1 MGDGTE
7 GRPSTSNA
15 PPRLPFALTVGITGH
30 RLGGLAEVRVG
41 AIRDEIEL
49 ALDSVENEAVA
60 LCKREASLFAATP
73 PTLTLVS
80 PLADGADQMAAE
92 AGLARGWRLQAILP
106 FARETYIRDFDG
118 LEVGARFLS
127 LIEQADCVLE
137 LPGDPDDSAEA
148 YLAAG
153 RATIAHCDLLIAVW
167 DGLPPRGRGGTA
179 EVVHLAVAQGTP
191 VIHIPADGEKPIA
204 LLWSGFDPNV
214 VTRGGD
220 DRGVRQPFERELL
233 ARMLHALLTPPP
245 KPIERSFYDRFLAE
259 KSRRV
264 RGRIEYPLLL
274 MLAGVSRMKSSHWR
288 ESKCAAAIDAE
299 WQRFAMECSGKHGI
313 RAPLDLLEQAYTAS
327 DRLAG
332 YYAQNFRSGHIFN
345 FILAATA
352 VLLGLSGF
360 ALPASKTEV
369 AVVEFAVALAVIFNT
384 KFGVSHEW
392 HRRWL
397 DYRQLAERLRPL
409 RSLKLLGIA
418 APDAPGSSTN
428 PVPRRWIDWYAAGI
442 WRAMGCPNGAIDKP
456 RAARL
461 AEAIACHEIEPQIAY
476 HEGSA
481 RQIETLDRRL
491 EGLATI
497 LFVLTLAASALVI
510 VMLQIDPQWVARMGN
525 WLTLLSAGFPAV
537 GTAIF
542 GIRFQ
547 GDFGGSAERSRST
560 AQTLRVIEAQMAASH
575 GDLARSADLFEQA
588 ARAMLG
594 DLDEWRLVN
603 QQQELSMG

>member
-1 MGDGTE
+1 MT
-7 GRPSTSNA
+7 A
-15 PPRLPFALTVGITGH
+15 PPQLPFALTVGITGH
-30 RLGGLAEVRVG
+30 RRGALADGRVG
-41 AIRDEIEL
+41 PIGDEIAL
-49 ALDSVENEAVA
+49 ALDTVEAEALA
-60 LCKREASLFAATP
+60 LFKREAGLFAKAP
-73 PTLTLVS
+73 PVLTLVS

-106 FARETYIRDFDG
+106 FARATYIRDFEG
-118 LEVGARFLS
+118 HELQARFIS
-127 LIEQADCVLE
+127 LIERADCVLE
-137 LPGDPDDSAEA
+137 LPGDPDDGAEA
-148 YLAAG
+148 YMAAG
-153 RATIAHCDLLIAVW
+153 RATIAHCDLLIAIW
-167 DGLPPRGRGGTA
+167 DGQPPRGRGGTA

-191 VIHIPADGEKPIA
+191 VIHIPADGETPIA

-214 VTRGGD
+214 VTRGGH
-220 DRGVRQPFERELL
+220 DRGVRQPFAPDLL
-233 ARMLHALLTPPP
+233 KRMLHAVLTPPP
-245 KPIERSFYDRFLAE
+245 QSNERSFYDRFLAE

-274 MLAGVSRMKSSHWR
+274 MLAGVGRMKASHWR

-299 WQRFAMECSGKHGI
+299 WQRFSTGCSGKHGI
-313 RAPLDLLEQAYTAS
+313 NASLDLLERAYTSS

-345 FILAATA
+345 FLLAASA
-352 VLLGLSGF
+352 VLLGLSSF

-384 KFGVSHEW
+384 RFGVSHEW

-409 RSLKLLGIA
+409 RSLKLLGVA
-418 APDAPGSSTN
+418 APDAPGSHTN
-428 PVPRRWIDWYAAGI
+428 PVPRRWIDWYAAGV
-442 WRAMGCPNGAIDKP
+442 WRAMGCPNGAIDKE
-456 RAARL
+456 RAASL
-461 AEAIACHEIEPQIAY
+461 AAAIACHEIDPQIAY
-476 HEGSA
+476 HESTA
-481 RQIETLDRRL
+481 RQIDTLDRRL
-491 EGLATI
+491 EGLATF

-510 VMLQIDPQWVARMGN
+510 VMLQVDPDWVAKMSN

-560 AQTLRVIEAQMAASH
+560 AQTLRSIEAQMAATH

-588 ARAMLG
+588 ARAMLA

-603 QQQELSMG
+603 QQQELSVS

>member
-1 MGDGTE
+1 M
-7 GRPSTSNA
+7 TS
-15 PPRLPFALTVGITGH
+15 PPLLPFALTVGITGH
-30 RLGGLAEVRVG
+30 RLGGLADVRLG
-41 AIRDEIEL
+41 AIGDEIAL
-49 ALDSVENEAVA
+49 ALNTVEAEA
-60 LCKREASLFAATP
+60 LGLFNREATLFAKAAP
-73 PTLTLVS
+73 VLTLVS

-92 AGLARGWRLQAILP
+92 TGLLRGWRLQAILP
-106 FARETYIRDFDG
+106 FARAIYIRDFDG
-118 LEVGARFLS
+118 HEAQARFIS
-127 LIEQADCVLE
+127 LIERADCVLE
-137 LPGDPDDSAEA
+137 LPGDPDDGAEA
-148 YLAAG
+148 YMAAG
-153 RATIAHCDLLIAVW
+153 RATIAHCDVLIAIW
-167 DGLPPRGRGGTA
+167 DGKPPRGRGGTA

-191 VIHIPADGEKPIA
+191 VIHIPADGETAIG

-220 DRGVRQPFERELL
+220 ERGIRQPFEPELL
-233 ARMLHALLTPPP
+233 GRLLSALLTPPP
-245 KPIERSFYDRFLAE
+245 QPSERIFYARFLAE

-274 MLAGVSRMKSSHWR
+274 MLAGVARLKSSHWR

-299 WQRFAMECSGKHGI
+299 WERFSTGCSGKHGVS
-313 RAPLDLLEQAYTAS
+313 ASLHLLERAYASS

-352 VLLGLSGF
+352 VLLGLSSF

-409 RSLKLLGIA
+409 RSLKLLGVA
-418 APDAPGSSTN
+418 APDAPGSHTN
-428 PVPRRWIDWYAAGI
+428 PVPRRWIDWYAAGV
-442 WRAMGCPNGAIDKP
+442 WRAMGCPNGAIDKD
-456 RAARL
+456 RAAKL
-461 AEAIACHEIEPQIAY
+461 AEAIACHEVAPQIAY
-476 HEGSA
+476 HESTA
-481 RQIETLDRRL
+481 RQIDTLDRRL
-491 EGLATI
+491 EGLATM

-510 VMLQIDPQWVARMGN
+510 VMLQINPEWVNRMGS

-560 AQTLRVIEAQMAASH
+560 AQTLRSIEAQMAATH

-588 ARAMLG
+588 ARAMLA

-603 QQQELSMG
+603 QQQELSVG

>member
-1 MGDGTE
+1 M
-7 GRPSTSNA
+7 TS
-15 PPRLPFALTVGITGH
+15 PPLLPFALTVGITGH
-30 RLGGLAEVRVG
+30 RLGGLAGVRVG
-41 AIRDEIEL
+41 AIGDEIAL
-49 ALDSVENEAVA
+49 ALDTVEAEALA
-60 LCKREASLFAATP
+60 LFNREAGLFAKAAP
-73 PTLTLVS
+73 VLTLVS

-106 FARETYIRDFDG
+106 FARATYIRDFEG
-118 LEVGARFLS
+118 HESQARFIS
-127 LIEQADCVLE
+127 LIERADCVLE
-137 LPGDPDDSAEA
+137 LPGDPDDDAEA
-148 YLAAG
+148 YMAAG
-153 RATIAHCDLLIAVW
+153 RATIAHCDVLIAIW
-167 DGLPPRGRGGTA
+167 DGKPPRGRGGTA

-191 VIHIPADGEKPIA
+191 VIHIPADGETAIA

-220 DRGVRQPFERELL
+220 DRGVRQPFEPDLL
-233 ARMLHALLTPPP
+233 KRMLDALLTPPP
-245 KPIERSFYDRFLAE
+245 QSNERTFYARFLAE

-274 MLAGVSRMKSSHWR
+274 MMAGVSRLKSSHWR

-299 WQRFAMECSGKHGI
+299 WARFSTGCSGKHGVS
-313 RAPLDLLEQAYTAS
+313 ASLHLLERAYASS

-352 VLLGLSGF
+352 VLLGLSSF

-409 RSLKLLGIA
+409 RSLKLLGVA
-418 APDAPGSSTN
+418 APDAPGSHTN
-428 PVPRRWIDWYAAGI
+428 PVPRRWIDWYAAGV
-442 WRAMGCPNGAIDKP
+442 WRAMGCPNGAIDKQK
-456 RAARL
+456 AAEL
-461 AEAIACHEIEPQIAY
+461 TEAIACHEIEPQIAY
-476 HEGSA
+476 HESTA
-481 RQIETLDRRL
+481 RQIDTLDRRL
-491 EGLATI
+491 EGLATF
-497 LFVLTLAASALVI
+497 LFVLTLAASVLVI
-510 VMLQIDPQWVARMGN
+510 VMLQVNPAWVTKMGN

-560 AQTLRVIEAQMAASH
+560 AQTLRSIETQMAATH

-588 ARAMLG
+588 ARAMLS

-603 QQQELSMG
+603 QQQELSVG

>member
-1 MGDGTE
+1 MAA
-7 GRPSTSNA
+7 NA
-15 PPRLPFALTVGITGH
+15 PPRLPFALTVGVTGH
-30 RLGGLAEVRVG
+30 RRGALADGRVG
-41 AIRDEIEL
+41 PIGDEIAL
-49 ALDSVENEAVA
+49 ALDSIEVEA
-60 LCKREASLFAATP
+60 LALFRGEPGLFAASAP
-73 PTLTLVS
+73 VLTLVS
-80 PLADGADQMAAE
+80 PLADGADQMAAQ
-92 AGLARGWRLQAILP
+92 AGLARRWRLQAILP
-106 FARETYIRDFDG
+106 FDRATYIRDFEG
-118 LEVGARFLS
+118 HEAQARFIS
-127 LIEQADCVLE
+127 LIERADCVLE
-137 LPGDPDDSAEA
+137 LPGDPDDDAEA
-148 YLAAG
+148 YMAAG
-153 RATIAHCDLLIAVW
+153 RATIAHCDILIAIW
-167 DGLPPRGRGGTA
+167 DGQPPRGRGGTA

-191 VIHIPADGEKPIA
+191 VIHIPADGETPIA

-214 VTRGGD
+214 VTRGGH
-220 DRGVRQPFERELL
+220 DRGVRQPFEPDLL
-233 ARMLHALLTPPP
+233 RRLLDALLTPPP
-245 KPIERSFYDRFLAE
+245 QSNERGFYDCFLAE

-274 MLAGVSRMKSSHWR
+274 MLAGVSRLKSSHWR

-299 WQRFAMECSGKHGI
+299 WQRFSTECSGKHGI
-313 RAPLDLLEQAYTAS
+313 NASLDLLERAYTSS

-345 FILAATA
+345 FLLAASA
-352 VLLGLSGF
+352 VLLGLSSF

-397 DYRQLAERLRPL
+397 DYRQLAERLRPM

-418 APDAPGSSTN
+418 APDAPGSQTN
-428 PVPRRWIDWYAAGI
+428 PVPRRWIDWYAAGV
-442 WRAMGCPNGAIDKP
+442 WRAMGCPNGAIDKE
-456 RAARL
+456 RAASL
-461 AEAIACHEIEPQIAY
+461 ASAIACHEIEPQIAY
-476 HEGSA
+476 HESTA
-481 RQIETLDRRL
+481 RQIDTLDRRL
-491 EGLATI
+491 EGLATF

-510 VMLQIDPQWVARMGN
+510 VMLQANPDWVTKMSN

-560 AQTLRVIEAQMAASH
+560 AQTLRSIEAQMAATH

-588 ARAMLG
+588 ARAMLA

-603 QQQELSMG
+603 QQQELSVS

>member
-1 MGDGTE
+1 MTKSSSDF
-7 GRPSTSNA
+7 A

-30 RLGGLAEVRVG
+30 RLGGLAGVRMG
-41 AIRDEIEL
+41 GIGDEIAL
-49 ALDSVENEAVA
+49 ALDTIEREAVA
-60 LCKREASLFAATP
+60 LFEREAKLFAPTP
-73 PTLTLVS
+73 PVLTLVS

-106 FARETYIRDFDG
+106 FDRTIYIRDFHG
-118 LEVGARFLS
+118 LEAGARFLS
-127 LIEQADCVLE
+127 MVERADCVLE
-137 LPGDPDDSAEA
+137 LPGDPDDDAEA
-148 YLAAG
+148 YMAAG
-153 RATIAHCDLLIAVW
+153 RATIAHCDVLIAIW
-167 DGLPPRGRGGTA
+167 DGKPPRGRGGTA

-191 VIHIPADGEKPIA
+191 VIHIPADGETAIG

-220 DRGVRQPFERELL
+220 ERGIRQPFEPELL
-233 ARMLHALLTPPP
+233 GRLLSALLTPPP
-245 KPIERSFYDRFLAE
+245 QPIERTFYDRFLAE

-264 RGRIEYPLLL
+264 RGRLEYPLLL
-274 MLAGVSRMKSSHWR
+274 MLAGVSRMKRSHWQ

-299 WQRFAMECSGKHGI
+299 WEKFATGCSGKHGI
-313 RAPLDLLEQAYTAS
+313 TAPLHLLERAYASS

-345 FILAATA
+345 FLLAAGA
-352 VLLGLSGF
+352 VLLGLAGF
-360 ALPASKTEV
+360 ALPASKTEL
-369 AVVEFAVALAVIFNT
+369 AVVEFAFALAVIFNT

-397 DYRQLAERLRPL
+397 DYRQLAERLRPM
-409 RSLKLLGIA
+409 RSLKLLGMA
-418 APDAPGSSTN
+418 APDAPGSHTN
-428 PVPRRWIDWYAAGI
+428 PVPRRWIDWYAAGV
-442 WRAMGCPNGAIDKP
+442 WRAMGCPNGAIDKE

-461 AEAIACHEIEPQIAY
+461 AEAIACHEIDPQIAY

-481 RQIETLDRRL
+481 RQIDTLDRRL
-491 EGLATI
+491 EGLATM

-510 VMLQIDPQWVARMGN
+510 VMLQIDPDWVNRMGS

-537 GTAIF
+537 ATAIF

-560 AQTLRVIEAQMAASH
+560 AQTLRAIEVQMAATQ

-588 ARAMLG
+588 ARAMLA

-603 QQQELSMG
+603 QQQELSVG

>member
-1 MGDGTE
+1 M
-7 GRPSTSNA
+7 TS

-30 RLGGLAEVRVG
+30 RLGGLADVRLG
-41 AIRDEIEL
+41 GIGDEIAL
-49 ALDSVENEAVA
+49 ALDTVEAEALGVFE
-60 LCKREASLFAATP
+60 REGGLFAKAAP
-73 PTLTLVS
+73 VLTLVS

-106 FARETYIRDFDG
+106 FARATYIRDFDG
-118 LEVGARFLS
+118 HEAQARFIA
-127 LIEQADCVLE
+127 LIERADCVLE
-137 LPGDPDDSAEA
+137 LPGDPDDDAEA
-148 YLAAG
+148 YMAAG
-153 RATIAHCDLLIAVW
+153 RATIAHCDVLIAIW
-167 DGLPPRGRGGTA
+167 DGQPPRGRGGTA

-191 VIHIPADGEKPIA
+191 VIHIPADGETAIG

-220 DRGVRQPFERELL
+220 ERGIRQPFEPELL
-233 ARMLHALLTPPP
+233 GRLLSALLTPPP
-245 KPIERSFYDRFLAE
+245 QPSERTFYDRFLAE

-274 MLAGVSRMKSSHWR
+274 MLAGVARLKSSHWR

-299 WQRFAMECSGKHGI
+299 WLRFSTGCSGKHGI
-313 RAPLDLLEQAYTAS
+313 SASLDLLERAYSSS

-332 YYAQNFRSGHIFN
+332 YYAQNYRSGHIFN
-345 FILAATA
+345 FLLAATA
-352 VLLGLSGF
+352 VLLGLSSF

-369 AVVEFAVALAVIFNT
+369 AVVEFAVVLAVIFNT

-409 RSLKLLGIA
+409 RSLKLLGVA
-418 APDAPGSSTN
+418 APDAPGSHTN
-428 PVPRRWIDWYAAGI
+428 PVPRRWIDWYAAGV
-442 WRAMGCPNGAIDKP
+442 WRAMGCPNGAIDKE
-456 RAARL
+456 RAAKL
-461 AEAIACHEIEPQIAY
+461 AEAIACHEVAPQIAY
-476 HEGSA
+476 HEATA
-481 RQIETLDRRL
+481 RQIDTLDRRL
-491 EGLATI
+491 EGLATS

-510 VMLQIDPQWVARMGN
+510 VMLQINPEWVNRMGS

-547 GDFGGSAERSRST
+547 GDFGGCAERSRST
-560 AQTLRVIEAQMAASH
+560 AQTLRSIEAQMAATH

-588 ARAMLG
+588 SRAMLA

-603 QQQELSMG
+603 QQQELSVG

>member
-1 MGDGTE
+1 M
-7 GRPSTSNA
+7 TS
-15 PPRLPFALTVGITGH
+15 PPLLPFALTVGITGH
-30 RLGGLAEVRVG
+30 RLGGLADVRLG
-41 AIRDEIEL
+41 AIGDEIAL
-49 ALDSVENEAVA
+49 ALNTVEAEA
-60 LCKREASLFAATP
+60 LGLFNREATLFAKAAP
-73 PTLTLVS
+73 VLTLVS

-92 AGLARGWRLQAILP
+92 TGLLRGWRLQAILP
-106 FARETYIRDFDG
+106 FARAIYIRDFDG
-118 LEVGARFLS
+118 HEAQARFIS
-127 LIEQADCVLE
+127 LIERADCVLE
-137 LPGDPDDSAEA
+137 LPGDPDDGAEA
-148 YLAAG
+148 YMAAG
-153 RATIAHCDLLIAVW
+153 RATIAHCDVLIAIW
-167 DGLPPRGRGGTA
+167 DGKPPRGRGGTA

-191 VIHIPADGEKPIA
+191 VIHIPADGETAIG

-220 DRGVRQPFERELL
+220 ERGIRQPFEPKLL
-233 ARMLHALLTPPP
+233 GRLLSALLVPPP
-245 KPIERSFYDRFLAE
+245 QPSERIFYARFLAE

-274 MLAGVSRMKSSHWR
+274 MLAGVARLKSSHWR

-299 WQRFAMECSGKHGI
+299 WERFSTGCSGKHGVS
-313 RAPLDLLEQAYTAS
+313 ASLHLLERAYASS

-352 VLLGLSGF
+352 VLLGLSSF

-409 RSLKLLGIA
+409 RSLKLLGVA
-418 APDAPGSSTN
+418 APDAPGSHTN
-428 PVPRRWIDWYAAGI
+428 PVPRRWIDWYAAGV
-442 WRAMGCPNGAIDKP
+442 WRAMGCPNGAIDKD
-456 RAARL
+456 RAAKL
-461 AEAIACHEIEPQIAY
+461 AEAIACHEVAPQIAY
-476 HEGSA
+476 HESTA
-481 RQIETLDRRL
+481 RQIDTLDRRL
-491 EGLATI
+491 EGLATM

-510 VMLQIDPQWVARMGN
+510 VMLQINPEWVNRMGS

-560 AQTLRVIEAQMAASH
+560 AQTLRSIEAQMAATH

-588 ARAMLG
+588 ARAMLA

-603 QQQELSMG
+603 QQQELSVG

>member
-1 MGDGTE
+1 MAVSDSKRGD
-7 GRPSTSNA
+7 S
-15 PPRLPFALTVGITGH
+15 PPKLPFALTVGITGH
-30 RLGGLAEVRVG
+30 RLGGLANGRVG
-41 AIRDEIEL
+41 SIGDEIAL
-49 ALDSVENEAVA
+49 ALDTVEVEA
-60 LCKREASLFAATP
+60 LGLFDREGQLFGEAAP
-73 PTLTLVS
+73 VLTLVS

-106 FARETYIRDFDG
+106 FDRKTYIRDFDG
-118 LEVGARFLS
+118 HESQARFIS
-127 LIEQADCVLE
+127 LIEKADCVLE
-137 LPGDPDDSAEA
+137 LPGDPDDDAEA
-148 YLAAG
+148 YMAAG
-153 RATIAHCDLLIAVW
+153 RATIAHCDVLIAIW
-167 DGLPPRGRGGTA
+167 DGRPPRGRGGTA

-191 VIHIPADGEKPIA
+191 VIHIPADGETPIG

-220 DRGVRQPFERELL
+220 ERGVRQPFAPDLL
-233 ARMLHALLTPPP
+233 RRMLGALLTPPESS
-245 KPIERSFYDRFLAE
+245 ERIFYDRFLAE

-274 MLAGVSRMKSSHWR
+274 MLAGVSWMKASHWR
-288 ESKCAAAIDAE
+288 ESKCAAAIDEE
-299 WQRFAMECSGKHGI
+299 WLRFSSECSGKHGI
-313 RAPLDLLEQAYTAS
+313 SASLQLLSQAYAWS

-345 FILAATA
+345 FLLAATA
-352 VLLGLSGF
+352 VLLGLSSF

-409 RSLKLLGIA
+409 RSLKLLGVA
-418 APDAPGSSTN
+418 APDAPGSITN
-428 PVPRRWIDWYAAGI
+428 PVPRRWIDWYAAGV
-442 WRAMGCPNGAIDKP
+442 WRAMGCPNGAIDRA
-456 RAARL
+456 RAAEL
-461 AEAIACHEIEPQIAY
+461 TDAIACHEVAPQIAY
-476 HEGSA
+476 HEANA
-481 RQIETLDRRL
+481 RQIDTLDRRL

-497 LFVLTLAASALVI
+497 LFVLTLGASALVI
-510 VMLQIDPQWVARMGN
+510 IMLQLDPAWVDRMSN

-560 AQTLRVIEAQMAASH
+560 AQTLRAIEAQMAGAR
-575 GDLARSADLFEQA
+575 GDLARSADLLEQA
-588 ARAMLG
+588 ARAMLA

-603 QQQELSMG
+603 QQQELSVS

>member
-1 MGDGTE
+1 MTGEPTA
-7 GRPSTSNA
+7 NA
-15 PPRLPFALTVGITGH
+15 PPQLPFALTVGITGH
-30 RLGGLAEVRVG
+30 RLGGLADGRVG
-41 AIRDEIEL
+41 PIGDEIAL
-49 ALDSVENEAVA
+49 ALDTVEAEA
-60 LCKREASLFAATP
+60 LGLFNRESTLFAKAAP
-73 PTLTLVS
+73 VLTLVS
-80 PLADGADQMAAE
+80 PLADGADQMAAQ

-106 FARETYIRDFDG
+106 FARATYIRDFEG
-118 LEVGARFLS
+118 HESQARFIS
-127 LIEQADCVLE
+127 LIERSDCVLE
-137 LPGDPDDSAEA
+137 LPGDPDDDAEA
-148 YLAAG
+148 YMAAG
-153 RATIAHCDLLIAVW
+153 RATIAQCDVLIAIW
-167 DGLPPRGRGGTA
+167 DGRPPRGRGGTA

-191 VIHIPADGEKPIA
+191 VIHIPADGETPIA

-220 DRGVRQPFERELL
+220 DRGVRQPFEPELL
-233 ARMLHALLTPPP
+233 GRLLHALLTPPP
-245 KPIERSFYDRFLAE
+245 HAIERSFYDRFLAE

-274 MLAGVSRMKSSHWR
+274 MLAGVSWMKSSHWR

-299 WQRFAMECSGKHGI
+299 WERFSTECSGKHGI
-313 RAPLDLLEQAYTAS
+313 SASLQLLERAYAWS

-345 FILAATA
+345 FLLAATA
-352 VLLGLSGF
+352 VLLGLSSF

-369 AVVEFAVALAVIFNT
+369 AVAEFAVALAVIFNT

-409 RSLKLLGIA
+409 RSLKLLGVA
-418 APDAPGSSTN
+418 APDAPGSHTN
-428 PVPRRWIDWYAAGI
+428 PVPRRWIDWYAAGV
-442 WRAMGCPNGAIDKP
+442 WRAMGCPNGAIDKE

-461 AEAIACHEIEPQIAY
+461 AEAIACHEIDPQIAY
-476 HEGSA
+476 HESTA
-481 RQIETLDRRL
+481 RQIDTLDRRL
-491 EGLATI
+491 EGLATV
-497 LFVLTLAASALVI
+497 LFVLTLGASALVI
-510 VMLQIDPQWVARMGN
+510 VMLQVNPEWVNRMGN

-560 AQTLRVIEAQMAASH
+560 AQTLRSIEAQMAATH

-588 ARAMLG
+588 ARAMLA

-603 QQQELSMG
+603 QQQELSVG

>member
-1 MGDGTE
+1 MTKSSSDF
-7 GRPSTSNA
+7 A

-30 RLGGLAEVRVG
+30 RLGGLAGVRMG
-41 AIRDEIEL
+41 GIGDEIAL
-49 ALDSVENEAVA
+49 ALDTIE
-60 LCKREASLFAATP
+60 READALFEREAKLFAPTP
-73 PTLTLVS
+73 PVLTLVS

-106 FARETYIRDFDG
+106 FDRTIYIRDFDG
-118 LEVGARFLS
+118 LEAGARFLS
-127 LIEQADCVLE
+127 MVERADCVLE
-137 LPGDPDDSAEA
+137 LPGDPDDDAEA
-148 YLAAG
+148 YMAAG
-153 RATIAHCDLLIAVW
+153 RATIAHCDVLIAIW
-167 DGLPPRGRGGTA
+167 DGKPPRGRGGTA

-191 VIHIPADGEKPIA
+191 VIHIPADGETAIG

-220 DRGVRQPFERELL
+220 ERGIRQPFEPELL
-233 ARMLHALLTPPP
+233 GRLLSALLTPPP
-245 KPIERSFYDRFLAE
+245 QPIERTFYDRFLAE

-264 RGRIEYPLLL
+264 RGRLEYPLLL
-274 MLAGVSRMKSSHWR
+274 MLAGVSRMKRSHWQ

-299 WQRFAMECSGKHGI
+299 WEKFATGCSGKHGI
-313 RAPLDLLEQAYTAS
+313 TAPLHLLERAYASS

-345 FILAATA
+345 FLLAAGA
-352 VLLGLSGF
+352 VLLGLAGF
-360 ALPASKTEV
+360 ALPASKTEL
-369 AVVEFAVALAVIFNT
+369 AVVEFAFALAVIFNT

-397 DYRQLAERLRPL
+397 DYRQLAERLRPM
-409 RSLKLLGIA
+409 RSLKLLGMA
-418 APDAPGSSTN
+418 APDAPGSHTN
-428 PVPRRWIDWYAAGI
+428 PVPRRWIDWYAAGV
-442 WRAMGCPNGAIDKP
+442 WRAMGCPNGAIDKE

-461 AEAIACHEIEPQIAY
+461 AEAIACHEIDPQIAY

-481 RQIETLDRRL
+481 RQIDTLDRRL
-491 EGLATI
+491 EGLATM

-510 VMLQIDPQWVARMGN
+510 VMLQIDPDWVNRMGS

-537 GTAIF
+537 ATAIF

-560 AQTLRVIEAQMAASH
+560 AQTLRAIEVQMAATQ

-588 ARAMLG
+588 ARAMLA

-603 QQQELSMG
+603 QQQELSVG

>member
-1 MGDGTE
+1 MGPIG
-7 GRPSTSNA
+7 
-15 PPRLPFALTVGITGH
+15 
-30 RLGGLAEVRVG
+30 
-41 AIRDEIEL
+41 DEIAL
-49 ALDSVENEAVA
+49 ALDTVEDEAMA
-60 LCKREASLFAATP
+60 LFEREGGLFAKAKP
-73 PTLTLVS
+73 VLTLVS
-80 PLADGADQMAAE
+80 PLADGADQMAAQ

-106 FARETYIRDFDG
+106 FDRKTYIRDFEG
-118 LEVGARFLS
+118 HESQARFIS

-137 LPGDPDDSAEA
+137 LPGDPDDDAEA
-148 YLAAG
+148 YMAAG
-153 RATIAHCDLLIAVW
+153 RATIAHCDVLIAIW
-167 DGLPPRGRGGTA
+167 DGQPPRGRGGTA

-191 VIHIPADGEKPIA
+191 VIHIPADGETPIG

-214 VTRGGD
+214 VTRSGH
-220 DRGVRQPFERELL
+220 DRGVRQPFGPDLL
-233 ARMLHALLTPPP
+233 KRMLNALLTPPP
-245 KPIERSFYDRFLAE
+245 QLNERIFHDRFLAE

-274 MLAGVSRMKSSHWR
+274 MLAGVSKLKSSHWR

-299 WQRFAMECSGKHGI
+299 WQRFSTGCSGKHGI
-313 RAPLDLLEQAYTAS
+313 SASLDLLERAYTSS

-345 FILAATA
+345 FLLAAGA
-352 VLLGLSGF
+352 VLLGLAAF
-360 ALPASKTEV
+360 AIPASKTEL
-369 AVVEFAVALAVIFNT
+369 AIVEFAFALAVIFNT
-384 KFGVSHEW
+384 RFGVSHEW

-418 APDAPGSSTN
+418 APDAPGSHTN
-428 PVPRRWIDWYAAGI
+428 PVPRRWIDWYAAGV
-442 WRAMGCPNGAIDKP
+442 WRAMGCPNGAIDKE

-476 HEGSA
+476 HESTA
-481 RQIETLDRRL
+481 KQIDTLDRRL
-491 EGLATI
+491 EGLATF
-497 LFVLTLAASALVI
+497 LFVLTLAASVLVI
-510 VMLQIDPQWVARMGN
+510 VLLQVEPVWVDRMSN
-525 WLTLLSAGFPAV
+525 WLTLMSAGFPAV

-560 AQTLRVIEAQMAASH
+560 AQTLRSIETQMAATH

-588 ARAMLG
+588 ARAMLA

-603 QQQELSMG
+603 QQQELSVG

>member
-1 MGDGTE
+1 MAEAVGLPS
-7 GRPSTSNA
+7 RPSV

-30 RLGGLAEVRVG
+30 RLGGLADGRVG
-41 AIRDEIEL
+41 PIGDEIAL
-49 ALDSVENEAVA
+49 ALDTVEAEALA
-60 LCKREASLFAATP
+60 LFNRETGLFDTAAP
-73 PTLTLVS
+73 VLTLVS

-92 AGLARGWRLQAILP
+92 AGLERGWRLQAILP
-106 FARETYIRDFDG
+106 FDRKTYIRDFEG
-118 LEVGARFLS
+118 LEAGARFLGM
-127 LIEQADCVLE
+127 IERADCVLE
-137 LPGDPDDSAEA
+137 LPGDPDDDAEA
-148 YLAAG
+148 YMAAG
-153 RATIAHCDLLIAVW
+153 RATIAHCDVLIAIW
-167 DGLPPRGRGGTA
+167 DGKPPRGRGGTA

-191 VIHIPADGEKPIA
+191 VIHIPANGETPIG

-220 DRGVRQPFERELL
+220 ERGIRQPFEPELL
-233 ARMLHALLTPPP
+233 GRLLSALLTPPP
-245 KPIERSFYDRFLAE
+245 QPIERQFYNRFLAE

-264 RGRIEYPLLL
+264 RGRMEYPLLL

-288 ESKCAAAIDAE
+288 ESKCAAAIEAE
-299 WQRFAMECSGKHGI
+299 WERFASGCKGKHGI
-313 RAPLDLLEQAYTAS
+313 DASLQLLEHAYAWS

-345 FILAATA
+345 FLLAATA
-352 VLLGLSGF
+352 VLLGLSSF
-360 ALPASKTEV
+360 ALPATKTEV

-418 APDAPGSSTN
+418 APDAPGSHTN
-428 PVPRRWIDWYAAGI
+428 PVPRRWIDWYAAGV
-442 WRAMGCPNGAIDKP
+442 WRAMGCPNGTIDKE

-461 AEAIACHEIEPQIAY
+461 AEAIACHEIDPQIAY
-476 HEGSA
+476 HEATA
-481 RQIETLDRRL
+481 RQIDTLDRRL
-491 EGLATI
+491 EGLATV

-510 VMLQIDPQWVARMGN
+510 VMLQVDPAWVNRMGN

-560 AQTLRVIEAQMAASH
+560 AQTLRAIEAQMAATH

-588 ARAMLG
+588 ARAMLA

-603 QQQELSMG
+603 QQQELSVG

>member
-1 MGDGTE
+1 M
-7 GRPSTSNA
+7 A

-30 RLGGLAEVRVG
+30 RLGGLAGVRVG
-41 AIRDEIEL
+41 GIGDEIAL
-49 ALDSVENEAVA
+49 ALDTIEREAVV
-60 LCKREASLFAATP
+60 LFEREAKLFAPGP
-73 PTLTLVS
+73 PVLTLVS

-106 FARETYIRDFDG
+106 FDRTIYIRDFDG
-118 LEVGARFLS
+118 LEAGARFLS
-127 LIEQADCVLE
+127 MVERADCVLE
-137 LPGDPDDSAEA
+137 LPGDPDDDAEA
-148 YLAAG
+148 YMAAG
-153 RATIAHCDLLIAVW
+153 RATIAHCDVLIAIW
-167 DGLPPRGRGGTA
+167 DGKPPRGRGGTA

-191 VIHIPADGEKPIA
+191 VIHIPADGETAIG

-220 DRGVRQPFERELL
+220 ERGIRQPFEPELL
-233 ARMLHALLTPPP
+233 GRLLSALLTPPP
-245 KPIERSFYDRFLAE
+245 QPIERTFYDRFLAE

-264 RGRIEYPLLL
+264 RGRLEYPLLL
-274 MLAGVSRMKSSHWR
+274 MLAGVSRMKRSHWQ

-299 WQRFAMECSGKHGI
+299 WEKFATGCSGKHGI
-313 RAPLDLLEQAYTAS
+313 TAPLHLLERAYASS

-345 FILAATA
+345 FLLAAGA
-352 VLLGLSGF
+352 VLLGLAGF
-360 ALPASKTEV
+360 ALPASKTEL
-369 AVVEFAVALAVIFNT
+369 AVVEFAFALAVIFNT

-397 DYRQLAERLRPL
+397 DYRQLAERLRPM
-409 RSLKLLGIA
+409 RSLKLLGMA
-418 APDAPGSSTN
+418 APDAPGSHTN
-428 PVPRRWIDWYAAGI
+428 PVPRRWIDWYAAGV
-442 WRAMGCPNGAIDKP
+442 WRAMGCPNGAIDKE

-461 AEAIACHEIEPQIAY
+461 AEAIACHEIDPQIAY

-481 RQIETLDRRL
+481 RQIDTLDRRL
-491 EGLATI
+491 EGLATM

-510 VMLQIDPQWVARMGN
+510 VMLQIDPDWVNRMGS

-537 GTAIF
+537 ATAIF

-560 AQTLRVIEAQMAASH
+560 AQTLRAIEVQMAATQ

-588 ARAMLG
+588 ARAMLA

-603 QQQELSMG
+603 QQQELSVG

>member
-1 MGDGTE
+1 M
-7 GRPSTSNA
+7 TS
-15 PPRLPFALTVGITGH
+15 PPLLPFALTVGITGH
-30 RLGGLAEVRVG
+30 RLGGLADVRLG
-41 AIRDEIEL
+41 AIGDEIAL
-49 ALDSVENEAVA
+49 ALNTVEAEA
-60 LCKREASLFAATP
+60 LGLFNREATLFAKAAP
-73 PTLTLVS
+73 VLTLVS

-92 AGLARGWRLQAILP
+92 TGLLRGWRLQAILP
-106 FARETYIRDFDG
+106 FARAIYIRDFDG
-118 LEVGARFLS
+118 HEAQARFIS
-127 LIEQADCVLE
+127 LIERADCVLE
-137 LPGDPDDSAEA
+137 LPGDPDDGAEA
-148 YLAAG
+148 YMAAG
-153 RATIAHCDLLIAVW
+153 RATIAHCDVLIAIW
-167 DGLPPRGRGGTA
+167 DGKPPRGRGGTA

-191 VIHIPADGEKPIA
+191 VIHIPADGETAIG

-220 DRGVRQPFERELL
+220 ERGIRQPFEPKLL
-233 ARMLHALLTPPP
+233 GRLLSALLTPPP
-245 KPIERSFYDRFLAE
+245 QPSERIFYARFLAE

-274 MLAGVSRMKSSHWR
+274 MLAGVARLKSSHWR

-299 WQRFAMECSGKHGI
+299 WERFSTGCSGKHGVS
-313 RAPLDLLEQAYTAS
+313 ASLHLLERAYASS

-352 VLLGLSGF
+352 VLLGLSSF

-409 RSLKLLGIA
+409 RSLKLLGVA
-418 APDAPGSSTN
+418 APDAPGSHTN
-428 PVPRRWIDWYAAGI
+428 PVPRRWIDWYAAGV
-442 WRAMGCPNGAIDKP
+442 WRAMGCPNGAIDKD
-456 RAARL
+456 RAAKL
-461 AEAIACHEIEPQIAY
+461 AEAIACHEVAPQIAY
-476 HEGSA
+476 HESTA
-481 RQIETLDRRL
+481 RQIDTLDRRL
-491 EGLATI
+491 EGLATM

-510 VMLQIDPQWVARMGN
+510 VMLQINPEWVNRMGS

-560 AQTLRVIEAQMAASH
+560 AQTLRSIEAQMAATH

-588 ARAMLG
+588 ARAMLA

-603 QQQELSMG
+603 QQQELSVG